1 MREQSAHMARTHD
14 AKDPKSKGHVAAGFS
29 APWHSRL
36 NANLEAIWAWQKAG
50 KSLRDIVGLLASEKG
65 ETVALSTLH
74 TFVRSRKRRF
84 AELAALPELPGHRV
98 PTPAAGQKAPE
109 DAPGKAAAALPA
121 DTPAPAVKPRT
132 FDPQTDNSGFPLSA
146 HSEVVGRDT
155 AGRPLTRNRPYR
167 GQV

>member
-1 MREQSAHMARTHD
+1 MARTDD
-14 AKDPKSKGHVAAGFS
+14 AKTTKSKGHIADGFS

-36 NANLEAIWAWQKAG
+36 NTHLEAIWAWQKAG
-50 KSLRDIVGLLASEKG
+50 KSLREIVGLLAAEKG

-84 AELAALPELPGHRV
+84 AELAALPEIPGQRV

-109 DAPGKAAAALPA
+109 NAPGTAAAALPA
-121 DTPAPAVKPRT
+121 DTPAQAARPRT
-132 FDPQTDNSGFPLSA
+132 IDPQTDHNGFPLSGRA
-146 HSEVVGRDT
+146 EVVGHDS
-155 AGRPLTRNRPYR
+155 AGRPLTRNRPFK